1 MTSHLDPPPGRLANG
16 QFTLGKSRPAR
27 RLGHRASH
35 RVVMAILNDFERNR
49 IDVPEHLGRKF
60 PVNCFDTLARLTP
73 QLMGGSG
80 DTCHE
85 DWTDGGPGRLSRAPG
100 AGHRAQSA
108 RRPQRTGAL
117 IVGRAHERTRR
128 R

>member
-60 PVNCFDTLARLTP
+60 PGNCFDTPARLPP
-73 QLMGGSG
+73 QMMGGSG
-80 DTCHE
+80 DPGHAY
-85 DWTDGGPGRLSRAPG
+85 WTDGGPVSPSGAPG
-100 AGHRAQSA
+100 R
-108 RRPQRTGAL
+108 
-117 IVGRAHERTRR
+117 
-128 R
+128 